1 MTQPKILIVDDED
14 MVRTALE
21 QWLRLSGFETAIA
34 ANAVEAMRLIEA
46 GQPHVVLTDVRM
58 PGLSGLE
65 LLRAIGEGGLPI
77 EVILITGHGDVP
89 MAVEAMRAGAFDFLQ
104 KPYVPEQLVNS
115 LNRAVE
121 RARLRREIA
130 DLRRRLDGGDNE
142 LAGRLIGAAPG
153 MEALRRA
160 IRELA
165 PIPADV
171 ILLGETGT
179 GKEVVARCL
188 HDFSPR
194 AEKPF
199 VAVNCAAIPAELIES
214 ELFGHEAG
222 AFTGAGS
229 QRLGKFEFA
238 NGGTLLLDEIE
249 SMPLLAQ
256 AKVLRVIQERV
267 VERLGSNKQI
277 PLDLRIIAASKVD
290 LEAES
295 AAGRF
300 RADLFYRLNMATLHL
315 PPLRERGDDSVLLFH
330 HFLALAARRFGR
342 NPPDLHPA
350 DINAILSHDWP
361 GNARELKAA
370 ADRFVLGLSANGRA
384 LGDML
389 GQRAPEP
396 NGASLADRVAA
407 YERHVIEAELRR
419 HDDSVAAV
427 AEALQVPRRTLNEKM
442 TRLGVNR

>member
-1 MTQPKILIVDDED
+1 
-14 MVRTALE
+14 
-21 QWLRLSGFETAIA
+21 
-34 ANAVEAMRLIEA
+34 
-46 GQPHVVLTDVRM
+46 
-58 PGLSGLE
+58 
-65 LLRAIGEGGLPI
+65 
-77 EVILITGHGDVP
+77 
-89 MAVEAMRAGAFDFLQ
+89 
-104 KPYVPEQLVNS
+104 
-115 LNRAVE
+115 
-121 RARLRREIA
+121 
-130 DLRRRLDGGDNE
+130 
-142 LAGRLIGAAPG
+142 
-153 MEALRRA
+153 
-160 IRELA
+160 
-165 PIPADV
+165 
-171 ILLGETGT
+171 
-179 GKEVVARCL
+179 
-188 HDFSPR
+188 
-194 AEKPF
+194 
-199 VAVNCAAIPAELIES
+199 
-214 ELFGHEAG
+214 
-222 AFTGAGS
+222 
-229 QRLGKFEFA
+229 
-238 NGGTLLLDEIE
+238 
-249 SMPLLAQ
+249 
-256 AKVLRVIQERV
+256 
-267 VERLGSNKQI
+267 
-277 PLDLRIIAASKVD
+277 KVD

-361 GNARELKAA
+361 GNVRELKAA